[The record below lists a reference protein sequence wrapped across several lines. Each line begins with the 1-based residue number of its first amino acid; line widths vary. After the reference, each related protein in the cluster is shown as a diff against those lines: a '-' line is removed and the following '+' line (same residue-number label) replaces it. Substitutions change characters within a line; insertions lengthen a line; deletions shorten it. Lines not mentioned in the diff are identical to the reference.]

1 MLMRPYAFILLSGLL
16 AMTPSLV
23 TAQPVHNISSHRHP
37 HLAAAQ
43 RFCDKADKAIH
54 AAQEANEFDLGG
66 HAAQALKD
74 LDDANAQL
82 KLAAQTSNQQHA
94 MGHP

>member
-1 MLMRPYAFILLSGLL
+1 MLKKRYAFILLCALM
-16 AMTPSLV
+16 AMTTNLV
-23 TAQPVHNISSHRHP
+23 TAQPVHDISAHKHP

-43 RFCDKADKAIH
+43 RACDRADKAIH

-66 HAAQALKD
+66 HAAQALQL
-74 LDDANAQL
+74 LDQANAQL